1 MGEVPGAAAV
11 LGAAVLA
18 EGGRRAGGGVGEAV
32 GEALVGDAGE
42 AVVGVVGVVGESG
55 VGTRGGGVAHRG
67 RLLESDID
75 TASRGVFDGLF
86 GLVVE
91 AIVLQAVAGRSQ
103 GGEMGAGARAT
114 HPSDRRTW
122 PRSTRRTM
130 EGGIA
135 WMWRNGEGS
144 ACVCVRLRASAER
157 FCGPSKER
165 VFGKGTC
172 SLSDTEGKAK
182 VFAFVSMG
190 ADTKANTLGA
200 GGAPTQRGAASR
212 LLEDLARER
221 SCPSRS
227 EVRCLADCEHGS
239 IGR

>member
-1 MGEVPGAAAV
+1 M
-11 LGAAVLA
+11 LGDA
-18 EGGRRAGGGVGEAV
+18 GEAQA
-32 GEALVGDAGE
+32 EPLAGDAGE

-75 TASRGVFDGLF
+75 TASRGVFDGLL

-91 AIVLQAVAGRSQ
+91 VIVLQAVAGRSH

-144 ACVCVRLRASAER
+144 ACVCAFASECR
-157 FCGPSKER
+157 KLCKPSKGMR
-165 VFGKGTC
+165 VRKGN
-172 SLSDTEGKAK
+172 
-182 VFAFVSMG
+182 VFAF
-190 ADTKANTLGA
+190 
-200 GGAPTQRGAASR
+200 
-212 LLEDLARER
+212 
-221 SCPSRS
+221 
-227 EVRCLADCEHGS
+227 
-239 IGR
+239 

>member
-1 MGEVPGAAAV
+1 MG
-11 LGAAVLA
+11 A
-18 EGGRRAGGGVGEAV
+18 EALRRAWVALLSAWDISVGYQGGWNAIF
-32 GEALVGDAGE
+32 AFW
-42 AVVGVVGVVGESG
+42 
-55 VGTRGGGVAHRG
+55 RPPPN
-67 RLLESDID
+67 LLQQGSRFSMLELDID
-75 TASRGVFDGLF
+75 TASRGVFDGPF

-91 AIVLQAVAGRSQ
+91 VIVLQAVAGRSQ

-144 ACVCVRLRASAER
+144 VCVCVCICKRVWKG
-157 FCGPSKER
+157 FCGRMKEC

-172 SLSDTEGKAK
+172 SLSGTEGKAK

-190 ADTKANTLGA
+190 ADTKANTLGRWLT
-200 GGAPTQRGAASR
+200 PRW
-212 LLEDLARER
+212 
-221 SCPSRS
+221 
-227 EVRCLADCEHGS
+227 
-239 IGR
+239 

>member
-1 MGEVPGAAAV
+1 MGEAPAAV

-18 EGGRRAGGGVGEAV
+18 KGGRRAGGGDAGEAQA
-32 GEALVGDAGE
+32 EPLAGDAGE

-75 TASRGVFDGLF
+75 TASRGVFDGPL

-91 AIVLQAVAGRSQ
+91 VIVLQAVAWRSQ

-135 WMWRNGEGS
+135 WMWRNGGRE
-144 ACVCVRLRASAER
+144 CVCVCVCER
-157 FCGPSKER
+157 VRKGFCGPSKGTR

-172 SLSDTEGKAK
+172 SLSDTEGNAK

-190 ADTKANTLGA
+190 ADTKANTFA
-200 GGAPTQRGAASR
+200 WRWRT
-212 LLEDLARER
+212 
-221 SCPSRS
+221 
-227 EVRCLADCEHGS
+227 
-239 IGR
+239 

>member
-1 MGEVPGAAAV
+1 MGEAPGAAAV

-18 EGGRRAGGGVGEAV
+18 EGGRRAGGGDAGEAV
-32 GEALVGDAGE
+32 GEAVAGDAGE

-75 TASRGVFDGLF
+75 TASRGVFDGPL

-91 AIVLQAVAGRSQ
+91 VIVLQAVAGRSH

-144 ACVCVRLRASAER
+144 ACACVRLRASAER
-157 FCGPSKER
+157 FLRAKQGMCVR
-165 VFGKGTC
+165 KGN
-172 SLSDTEGKAK
+172 
-182 VFAFVSMG
+182 VFAF
-190 ADTKANTLGA
+190 
-200 GGAPTQRGAASR
+200 
-212 LLEDLARER
+212 
-221 SCPSRS
+221 
-227 EVRCLADCEHGS
+227 
-239 IGR
+239 

>member
-1 MGEVPGAAAV
+1 MGEAPGAAAV

-18 EGGRRAGGGVGEAV
+18 KGGRRAGGGGVGEAV
-32 GEALVGDAGE
+32 GEAVVGDAGEAQAESLAGDAGE

-75 TASRGVFDGLF
+75 TASRGVFDGLL

-91 AIVLQAVAGRSQ
+91 VIVLQAVAGRSQ

-135 WMWRNGEGS
+135 WMWRNGEGC
-144 ACVCVRLRASAER
+144 ACVCERLRASAER

-190 ADTKANTLGA
+190 ADTTANTRELVREA
-200 GGAPTQRGAASR
+200 GV
-212 LLEDLARER
+212 L
-221 SCPSRS
+221 
-227 EVRCLADCEHGS
+227 
-239 IGR
+239 